1 MPFLA
6 YLLFA
11 AITAGAEPAPLP
23 DPVAVEAFSEP
34 IGALTE
40 PEALTG
46 EVGAMAEGQLDLAE
60 LATLRGGDGFT
71 AVISDQT
78 LTAINSGNTLTASTI
93 GSGDINLGQGAFSG
107 FAGLGN
113 FAINT
118 GHNNNLQSSVSISI
132 NITAPVGP

>member
-1 MPFLA
+1 MMLLVNMILA
-6 YLLFA
+6 A
-11 AITAGAEPAPLP
+11 ALASAAQPGDEAQPLAAFAEP
-23 DPVAVEAFSEP
+23 V
-34 IGALTE
+34 GALTE
-40 PEALTG
+40 TSAITG
-46 EVGAMAEGQLDLAE
+46 SPGRAAEGELDLAE
-60 LATLRGGDGFT
+60 LDSLRGGDGFT

-78 LTAINSGNTLTASTI
+78 LTAINSGNTLTAQTI

-132 NITAPVGP
+132 NITGPVP